1 MSFSHWL
8 MLKRLNDSI
17 CIPSVIV
24 ILSQVCVCVF
34 LFSDSD
40 LSSTGDEPMHIY
52 PIPRQA
58 MNQSTLPDCSV
69 CSRKPAGGLDDGGG
83 VHNTMYIFI
92 HINTRVYMYN
102 YVYIY
107 CNVHMHIVYFLYFNF
122 TSKKSA
128 ISVNMDSWC
137 WGHLSGANLLLLQL
151 LEVGLTCQ
159 KWQWWL
165 LIGCRVLIIDG

>member
-1 MSFSHWL
+1 MCFFQPKPRHSGLEWVFFAACFQLAIAVFGVFGFEWWWIDVLFPLTNAKAAQWFYLHPQC
-8 MLKRLNDSI
+8 D
-17 CIPSVIV
+17 CHFVPS
-24 ILSQVCVCVF
+24 LCVCVF

-107 CNVHMHIVYFLYFNF
+107 IL
-122 TSKKSA
+122 
-128 ISVNMDSWC
+128 
-137 WGHLSGANLLLLQL
+137 
-151 LEVGLTCQ
+151 
-159 KWQWWL
+159 
-165 LIGCRVLIIDG
+165 